1 MLTAINFYS
10 LHKHNIFYET
20 LLLFVI
26 SSSLPYQLEG
36 FHLRVVRDLTEKT
49 KTLPPPSL
57 APVSINTTAEAPK
70 PNGSV
75 STPTSLAISKPAPY
89 SLSTEGFLDKA
100 ADEGLVIIKSPR
112 VSI

>member
-57 APVSINTTAEAPK
+57 ATVSINTTAEAPK

-75 STPTSLAISKPAPY
+75 STHWPSQSQHLIQCLPMDSWTKLQMK
-89 SLSTEGFLDKA
+89 GW
-100 ADEGLVIIKSPR
+100 
-112 VSI
+112 

>member
-1 MLTAINFYS
+1 
-10 LHKHNIFYET
+10 

-75 STPTSLAISKPAPY
+75 SIPTSLAISKPAPY
-89 SLSTEGFLDKA
+89 SVSTEGFLDKA